1 MVLNIAVIEKYSR
14 FLNKLKEEIRDID
27 CRFIH
32 IEDIENFDAEEIK
45 DVNIIFGSKV
55 NRELLK
61 CMPKLKLIQV
71 FGAGI
76 KRGLLDVVKDFPHII
91 VANTHG
97 NKEAVAEHAI
107 ALLLAVTKNITRYDH
122 LFRKGRWTLP
132 GNEYNTLIYGKI
144 VGILGLGSVGKE
156 IAKRIKSFGVKI
168 YAIKRTKDD
177 KLKQELGLDF
187 LGDSNDIDFVLKSSD
202 FVFVALPRTKET
214 EGLLSREKLSLMKP
228 TSILI
233 NISRGDIIDEGA
245 LYEVLR
251 DKKIKGAGLD
261 VWYEYPKNPEKDI
274 KYPSKYPFHQLE
286 NVVMTPHVAW
296 KTPESE
302 YFQIQQVVENIR
314 RVAKGLPLINVV
326 NIELGY

>member
-1 MVLNIAVIEKYSR
+1 M
-14 FLNKLKEEIRDID
+14 
-27 CRFIH
+27 
-32 IEDIENFDAEEIK
+32 
-45 DVNIIFGSKV
+45 
-55 NRELLK
+55 
-61 CMPKLKLIQV
+61 
-71 FGAGI
+71 
-76 KRGLLDVVKDFPHII
+76 
-91 VANTHG
+91 
-97 NKEAVAEHAI
+97 
-107 ALLLAVTKNITRYDH
+107 
-122 LFRKGRWTLP
+122 
-132 GNEYNTLIYGKI
+132 
-144 VGILGLGSVGKE
+144 
-156 IAKRIKSFGVKI
+156 
-168 YAIKRTKDD
+168 
-177 KLKQELGLDF
+177 DF

-326 NIELGY
+326 SIELGY